1 MNGEL
6 KKRPVLQS
14 APDGNLNTDD
24 HEFSKDESYKS
35 KDSPT
40 DPTVWVVF
48 FSLLIDLLAFT
59 VILPLFPSLLEFYAS
74 NKEVSQ
80 LLYTN

>member
-6 KKRPVLQS
+6 KKRPVPQS
-14 APDGNLNTDD
+14 ASSDGNVDTDD
-24 HEFSKDESYKS
+24 LSEVTGK
-35 KDSPT
+35 PAALQT
-40 DPTVWVVF
+40 NGAVWVVF

-74 NKEVSQ
+74 NKEVS
-80 LLYTN
+80 TGFII